1 MTSYT
6 IDVDSAA
13 TVTAELKFAQERN
26 VRLSI
31 KNTDHDYIE
40 RSNGRDSLTLWIHNL
55 NDMSF
60 FNYSSSDYIGS
71 VARADVDIQFFDIY
85 RKTVNHEVR
94 VLDEYCSSVRMI
106 EDYVQSEN
114 HEPLAASYDMTVDNT
129 LEFEIVTVDG
139 RHLIA
144 SLTQNSNLYWALSDE
159 EADTY
164 VVILSATI
172 KAHVDGSIVDA
183 FFSLLN
189 TNSDKYWAAVEAF
202 QKHLL
207 VLNSILDFA
216 TSWDLDNHTFDL
228 NVVTLLD
235 AVESNMT
242 IAWESFL
249 QELKELDVSLISVNT
264 TEHFN
269 FYDHYEHYTFS
280 SKVYQTNNFLRRR
293 LISLSIV
300 QNDLTDLIDVF
311 REIVIDFEFT
321 TNRISAIDL
330 NVSHERVENASG
342 SNSVLSAWR
351 NALYTLNVSIVF
363 PADASFQKLETIQVK
378 INTWQTLFT
387 SLTLNDEAYMNETTY
402 DDSDWKTN
410 YFEENYD
417 TLLKIKRKYDSS
429 FALWQHTSVEADVY
443 WKMTNDERLCRV
455 F

>member
-114 HEPLAASYDMTVDNT
+114 HEPLAASYDMTVNNT

-189 TNSDKYWAAVEAF
+189 TNSDKYWAVVEAF

-207 VLNSILDFA
+207 VRNSILDFA
-216 TSWDLDNHTFDL
+216 TS
-228 NVVTLLD
+228 
-235 AVESNMT
+235 
-242 IAWESFL
+242 
-249 QELKELDVSLISVNT
+249 
-264 TEHFN
+264 
-269 FYDHYEHYTFS
+269 
-280 SKVYQTNNFLRRR
+280 
-293 LISLSIV
+293 
-300 QNDLTDLIDVF
+300 
-311 REIVIDFEFT
+311 
-321 TNRISAIDL
+321 
-330 NVSHERVENASG
+330 
-342 SNSVLSAWR
+342 
-351 NALYTLNVSIVF
+351 
-363 PADASFQKLETIQVK
+363 
-378 INTWQTLFT
+378 
-387 SLTLNDEAYMNETTY
+387 
-402 DDSDWKTN
+402 
-410 YFEENYD
+410 
-417 TLLKIKRKYDSS
+417 
-429 FALWQHTSVEADVY
+429 
-443 WKMTNDERLCRV
+443 
-455 F
+455 